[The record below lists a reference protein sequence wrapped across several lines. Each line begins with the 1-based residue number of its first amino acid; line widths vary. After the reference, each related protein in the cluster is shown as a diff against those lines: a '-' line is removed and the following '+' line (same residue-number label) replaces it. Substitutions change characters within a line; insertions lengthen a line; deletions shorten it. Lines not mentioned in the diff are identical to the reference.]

1 MSNSFSIKQL
11 AEKFWKLE
19 QKLNLLQFDIN
30 GVNIW
35 QYQRHRIFLILSQ
48 QVGLFTQAHTKKN
61 NFKELLLAA
70 PSLLYYSVFSNPLT
84 GNYQKDILVFSS
96 GRKVKVDGQFID
108 IYSEYLVRELQQDSY
123 EIIEELYLNKHLPG
137 ERKNR
142 KHQDVQQVTSFLKS
156 KLSRFRFSGEQSLFI
171 SEIENEIK
179 HELGVKIDLKTLFY
193 NGYLMFK
200 YDFEFYDRLLI
211 KRKPKQ
217 IYLVCSYVYK
227 LALIAA
233 AKKNGVETIE
243 IQHGTIDK
251 FHVAYS
257 YPNQKSIDYFPD
269 KIYFFGEYWK
279 NAAPIPLKE
288 ENKVVFGFPFFNEQ
302 KKKYDKIAKKVS
314 TILIISQGTI
324 GDKLSEFIWESRE
337 ILKDFSIIYKLHP
350 GEYDRWKADY
360 PYLVKLSELENVS
373 VIDNSKT
380 NIYEF
385 LAESEFVIGVY
396 STAIYEA
403 LSFDCKVILVDL
415 SGIEYLE
422 DIIEKGFVK
431 LAETSHDLRDFIV
444 ENKFKKFNSD
454 LFFASDIKLLIE
466 KI

>member
-1 MSNSFSIKQL
+1 MSKSFSIKQL
-11 AEKFWKLE
+11 AEKFWDLE
-19 QKLNLLQFDIN
+19 QKLNLLAFEIN
-30 GVNIW
+30 GVKIW
-35 QYQRHRIFLILSQ
+35 QYQRHRVFLTLAR

-61 NFKELLLAA
+61 AFKELLAAA
-70 PSLLYYSVFSNPLT
+70 PSLLYYSVFSNPLS
-84 GNYQKDILVFSS
+84 GKYQKDTLVFSS
-96 GRKVKVDGQFID
+96 GRKVKVDGKFID
-108 IYSEYLVRELQQDSY
+108 IYSEYLVRQLPHNSY

-137 ERKNR
+137 DKANR
-142 KHQDVQQVTSFLKS
+142 KHQDVQQVSSFLKS
-156 KLSRFRFSGEQSLFI
+156 KLSRFRFSNEQFVFI

-179 HELGVKIDLKTLFY
+179 QELGVEIDLKTLFH

-200 YDFEFYDRLLI
+200 FDFDFYDRLLK

-217 IYLVCSYVYK
+217 VYVVCSYVYK

-257 YPNQKSIDYFPD
+257 YPNQKNIDYYPD
-269 KIYFFGEYWK
+269 RIYFFGEYWK

-288 ENKVVFGFPFFNEQ
+288 ENKVVYGFPFFNEQ
-302 KKKYDKIAKKVS
+302 KEKYRGITKKRRTV
-314 TILIISQGTI
+314 LIISQGTI
-324 GDKLSEFIWESRE
+324 GEKLSEFIWNSRE
-337 ILKDFSIIYKLHP
+337 ILKDFGITYKLHP
-350 GEYDRWKADY
+350 GEYERWKTDY
-360 PYLVKLSELENVS
+360 PYLLKLSELENVV

-403 LSFDCKVILVDL
+403 LAFDCKVILVDL
-415 SGIEYLE
+415 PGIEYLE
-422 DIIEKGFVK
+422 DVIEKGFVRLVK
-431 LAETSHDLRDFIV
+431 TSHDL
-444 ENKFKKFNSD
+444 ENYILQNNFKQFNAD
-454 LFFASDIKLLIE
+454 LFFASNNE
-466 KI
+466 